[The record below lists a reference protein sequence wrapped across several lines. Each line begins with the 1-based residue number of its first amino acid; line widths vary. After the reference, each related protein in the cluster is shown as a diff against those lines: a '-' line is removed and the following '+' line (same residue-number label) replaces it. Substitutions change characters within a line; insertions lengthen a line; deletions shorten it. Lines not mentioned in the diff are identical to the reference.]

1 MNLNTLEAIEA
12 EYDAYCMDR
21 QRKTDDMYMM
31 LSDCLKE
38 MIAMTIKTGTY
49 VDWDTVEELTQ
60 DVLTAIA
67 TEKIDSF
74 QKEQAKFTT
83 FCLTIA
89 KNKALD
95 FVRKRKHRREIA
107 GEEIV
112 EQTEDFLEREFFG
125 NPEKLLVQQERKL
138 EQIEALKKY
147 LRLLM
152 NQKGKPYRTLGC
164 CYTMVLFH
172 RYHPNSKE
180 LSSPKW
186 AFEEVKETCVGDSA
200 DRFAREINEWFPR
213 FHLYWGDAFVDGM
226 DKKEDNI
233 YISDMIFEEH
243 FCTKDFENWSGR
255 MRNRLRC
262 ELYEEICAVLE

>member
-1 MNLNTLEAIEA
+1 
-12 EYDAYCMDR
+12 
-21 QRKTDDMYMM
+21 
-31 LSDCLKE
+31 
-38 MIAMTIKTGTY
+38 
-49 VDWDTVEELTQ
+49 
-60 DVLTAIA
+60 
-67 TEKIDSF
+67 
-74 QKEQAKFTT
+74 
-83 FCLTIA
+83 
-89 KNKALD
+89 
-95 FVRKRKHRREIA
+95 
-107 GEEIV
+107 
-112 EQTEDFLEREFFG
+112 
-125 NPEKLLVQQERKL
+125 
-138 EQIEALKKY
+138 
-147 LRLLM
+147 M

-262 ELYEEICAVLE
+262 ELYEEVCAVLE